1 MDDDLLADLDDLGDD
16 DIESGDDAQVQSGR
30 SWGALN
36 KKRDVNGKLIGN
48 DDQDMESMD
57 EDEEPDEDGKETAAH
72 AAADAAHTALMASL
86 KDADDV
92 RSVLK
97 VIGSKHLRDVLQKI
111 ALFLKKER
119 LPEHNTGPVEDDPE
133 YSVLVQS
140 NNLTVDLDSEVIV
153 VHRFIRDHY
162 APRFPE
168 LESLVLNPV
177 EFARAVQMIGNEE
190 DLTTLDLKSFL
201 PSATIMVVTVT
212 ATTTNGRRLTDE
224 ELSRVMIACNVALEL
239 DTAKRQILEYVE
251 SRMSF
256 IAPNLTAILGSGVA
270 TKLMGHAGGLTA
282 LSKIPACNIL
292 VLGAQ
297 KKTNTG
303 LSRVSMGK
311 HAGFIYQCNLVLQ
324 LPDELR
330 RKAARLLS
338 AKCALAARIDC
349 ARESVDGMAGKGYRE
364 DIEKKIEVLL
374 QPPPSQKT
382 KALPIPD
389 EGPKKR
395 RGGRR
400 VRKAKERNAQ
410 TDLRKAQNR
419 MVFGEAEEEYG
430 YGGEETVGLGMVG
443 RQTGKIRGTQLD
455 TRVKVSVAKKHR
467 AFASHSA
474 HTSGLSSSVAFT
486 PIKGIELENPEVA
499 LQRVK
504 EANNKYFSGGQFKKP
519 LPR

>member
-1 MDDDLLADLDDLGDD
+1 M
-16 DIESGDDAQVQSGR
+16 
-30 SWGALN
+30 
-36 KKRDVNGKLIGN
+36 
-48 DDQDMESMD
+48 
-57 EDEEPDEDGKETAAH
+57 
-72 AAADAAHTALMASL
+72 
-86 KDADDV
+86 
-92 RSVLK
+92 
-97 VIGSKHLRDVLQKI
+97 VI
-111 ALFLKKER
+111 
-119 LPEHNTGPVEDDPE
+119 
-133 YSVLVQS
+133 
-140 NNLTVDLDSEVIV
+140 
-153 VHRFIRDHY
+153 
-162 APRFPE
+162 
-168 LESLVLNPV
+168 
-177 EFARAVQMIGNEE
+177 
-190 DLTTLDLKSFL
+190 
-201 PSATIMVVTVT
+201 TVT
-212 ATTTNGRRLTDE
+212 ATTTNGRSLTKE
-224 ELSRVMIACNVALEL
+224 ELARVMSACDVALEL
-239 DTAKRQILEYVE
+239 DAAKRRIQEYVE

-256 IAPNLTAILGSGVA
+256 IAPNLTAILGSTVA

-303 LSRVSMGK
+303 LSRISMGR
-311 HAGFIYQCNLVLQ
+311 HAGFVYQCDLVQQ

-330 RKAARLLS
+330 RKAARLMS

-349 ARESVDGMAGKGYRE
+349 VRESVDGMAGKLYRE
-364 DIEKKIEVLL
+364 DIEKKIAVML

-400 VRKAKERNAQ
+400 VRKAKERTAQ

-430 YGGEETVGLGMVG
+430 FGDETVGLGMVG

-486 PIKGIELENPEVA
+486 PVKGIELENPEIA

-504 EANNKYFSGGQFKKP
+504 EANIKYFSGGQFKKP
-519 LPR
+519 AAK

>member
-1 MDDDLLADLDDLGDD
+1 MDDNLLADLDDLGDEED
-16 DIESGDDAQVQSGR
+16 QDTEEYVLTNSSVSGVR
-30 SWGALN
+30 
-36 KKRDVNGKLIGN
+36 KRDVASARMDGSDSDVDVQDIVQ
-48 DDQDMESMD
+48 DDVEL
-57 EDEEPDEDGKETAAH
+57 KH
-72 AAADAAHTALMASL
+72 AALLDSL
-86 KDADDV
+86 KDTDNV
-92 RSVLK
+92 RHVLK
-97 VIGSKHLRDVLQKI
+97 VFGSKQLRDVLQKI
-111 ALFLKKER
+111 SLFLMKDR

-133 YSVLVQS
+133 YMVLVQS
-140 NNLTVDLDSEVIV
+140 NNLTVDLDNETLV

-190 DLTTLDLKSFL
+190 DLTTLDFKSFL
-201 PSATIMVVTVT
+201 PSATIMVITVT
-212 ATTTNGRRLTDE
+212 ATTTNGRSLTKE
-224 ELSRVMIACNVALEL
+224 ELARVMSACDVALEL
-239 DTAKRQILEYVE
+239 DAAKRRIQEYVE

-256 IAPNLTAILGSGVA
+256 IAPNLTAILGSTVA

-303 LSRVSMGK
+303 LSRISMGR
-311 HAGFIYQCNLVLQ
+311 HAGFVYQCDLVQQ

-330 RKAARLLS
+330 RKAARLMS

-349 ARESVDGMAGKGYRE
+349 VRESVDGMAGKLYRE
-364 DIEKKIEVLL
+364 DIEKKIAVML

-400 VRKAKERNAQ
+400 VRKAKERTAQ

-430 YGGEETVGLGMVG
+430 FGDETVGLGMVG

-486 PIKGIELENPEVA
+486 PVKGIELENPEIA

-504 EANNKYFSGGQFKKP
+504 EANIKYFSGGQFKKP
-519 LPR
+519 AAK

>member
-270 TKLMGHAGGLTA
+270 TKLMGHAG
-282 LSKIPACNIL
+282 
-292 VLGAQ
+292 
-297 KKTNTG
+297 
-303 LSRVSMGK
+303 
-311 HAGFIYQCNLVLQ
+311 VLQ

>member
-1 MDDDLLADLDDLGDD
+1 M
-16 DIESGDDAQVQSGR
+16 
-30 SWGALN
+30 
-36 KKRDVNGKLIGN
+36 
-48 DDQDMESMD
+48 
-57 EDEEPDEDGKETAAH
+57 
-72 AAADAAHTALMASL
+72 
-86 KDADDV
+86 KD
-92 RSVLK
+92 
-97 VIGSKHLRDVLQKI
+97 
-111 ALFLKKER
+111 R

-133 YSVLVQS
+133 YMVLVQS
-140 NNLTVDLDSEVIV
+140 NNLTVDLDNETLV

-190 DLTTLDLKSFL
+190 DLTTLDFKSFL
-201 PSATIMVVTVT
+201 PSATIMVITVT
-212 ATTTNGRRLTDE
+212 ATTTNGRSLTKE
-224 ELSRVMIACNVALEL
+224 ELARVMSACDVALEL
-239 DTAKRQILEYVE
+239 DAAKRRIQEYVE

-256 IAPNLTAILGSGVA
+256 IAPNLTAILGSTVA

-303 LSRVSMGK
+303 LSRISMGR
-311 HAGFIYQCNLVLQ
+311 HAGFVYQCDLVQQ

-330 RKAARLLS
+330 RKAARLMS

-349 ARESVDGMAGKGYRE
+349 VRESVDGMAGKLYRE
-364 DIEKKIEVLL
+364 DIEKKIAVML

-400 VRKAKERNAQ
+400 VRKAKERTAQ

-430 YGGEETVGLGMVG
+430 FGDETVGLGMVG

-486 PIKGIELENPEVA
+486 PVKGIELENPEIA

-504 EANNKYFSGGQFKKP
+504 EANIKYFSGGQFKKP
-519 LPR
+519 AAK